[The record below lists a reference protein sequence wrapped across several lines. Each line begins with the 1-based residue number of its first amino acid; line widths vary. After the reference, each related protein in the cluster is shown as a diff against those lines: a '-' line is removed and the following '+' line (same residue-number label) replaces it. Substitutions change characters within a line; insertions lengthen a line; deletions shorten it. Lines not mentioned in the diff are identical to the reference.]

1 MIKSQI
7 ESTSGFT
14 RNSPLVRGGSSHFPS
29 ASSSMLSNGTV
40 LALTPLVNF
49 GQSQQ
54 LAHVAL
60 HADRVHLRKVRID

>member
-29 ASSSMLSNGTV
+29 ASSSMLGKGTV

-49 GQSQQ
+49 GQ
-54 LAHVAL
+54 
-60 HADRVHLRKVRID
+60 